1 MAPDQTTAAEA
12 TGIESPAVARALA
25 HVGDPEIRSASKLGF
40 IGVFIRR
47 LVRRF
52 THFQWRQQDEF
63 NRGALD
69 ALIAHDATLRA
80 LSAQLGQLSHSL
92 ERVVQVGLPALGEQN
107 GALSRSL
114 EAVVSQTLPQ
124 LGNQIGG
131 LSSTLEA
138 VVSSSIP
145 TLGNQIGE
153 LSGSLD
159 AVVSR
164 SIPALGNQVGEL
176 SQSLDAVVS
185 SSLPKLGDQL
195 GDVSSTVD
203 AVVSESLPALGEQL
217 GLVGTSLEQLQE
229 AFGEVHNTVFA
240 QGRHLDDL
248 AGRIED
254 QREQIETSRTTEE
267 DLRTEAQ
274 RLETSFQALHDIWRP
289 NLQFDS
295 FDFARRHRGEEI
307 DLVTHMT
314 KYASQFGGVKCV
326 LDVGCGRG
334 EFLEACGQIGVG
346 SYGIDLDP
354 DMVGR
359 CQMKGLDARQAD
371 LLEHLRGLEDRS
383 LDGIFS
389 SQVVEHLAAAEI
401 FEFVQLAARKMRRGS
416 TIILETINSDTFTA
430 LRWFWMDPTHRQPV
444 PPAMLRFLLE
454 EAGFTLRDILYT
466 SPLPEQQALE
476 RLPEGS
482 VAATGLGLEPL
493 RVYNRNVEK
502 LNRVLFAEQDYAI
515 IAER

>member
-1 MAPDQTTAAEA
+1 VPTLAITGWA
-12 TGIESPAVARALA
+12 TWRVKSTYGKWAKVDSGI
-25 HVGDPEIRSASKLGF
+25 
-40 IGVFIRR
+40 
-47 LVRRF
+47 
-52 THFQWRQQDEF
+52 
-63 NRGALD
+63 NLD
-69 ALIAHDATLRA
+69 A
-80 LSAQLGQLSHSL
+80 
-92 ERVVQVGLPALGEQN
+92 
-107 GALSRSL
+107 
-114 EAVVSQTLPQ
+114 
-124 LGNQIGG
+124 
-131 LSSTLEA
+131 
-138 VVSSSIP
+138 
-145 TLGNQIGE
+145 
-153 LSGSLD
+153 
-159 AVVSR
+159 
-164 SIPALGNQVGEL
+164 
-176 SQSLDAVVS
+176 
-185 SSLPKLGDQL
+185 
-195 GDVSSTVD
+195 
-203 AVVSESLPALGEQL
+203 
-217 GLVGTSLEQLQE
+217 
-229 AFGEVHNTVFA
+229 
-240 QGRHLDDL
+240 
-248 AGRIED
+248 
-254 QREQIETSRTTEE
+254 
-267 DLRTEAQ
+267 
-274 RLETSFQALHDIWRP
+274 
-289 NLQFDS
+289 

-314 KYASQFGGVKCV
+314 KYASQFGGVKRV

-359 CQMKGLDARQAD
+359 CRMKGLDAHQAD

-401 FEFVQLAARKMRRGS
+401 FEFVELAAKKLRRGA

-502 LNRVLFAEQDYAI
+502 LNRVLFGEQDYAI

>member
-1 MAPDQTTAAEA
+1 
-12 TGIESPAVARALA
+12 V
-25 HVGDPEIRSASKLGF
+25 
-40 IGVFIRR
+40 
-47 LVRRF
+47 
-52 THFQWRQQDEF
+52 
-63 NRGALD
+63 
-69 ALIAHDATLRA
+69 
-80 LSAQLGQLSHSL
+80 SL
-92 ERVVQVGLPALGEQN
+92 Q
-107 GALSRSL
+107 
-114 EAVVSQTLPQ
+114 
-124 LGNQIGG
+124 
-131 LSSTLEA
+131 
-138 VVSSSIP
+138 
-145 TLGNQIGE
+145 
-153 LSGSLD
+153 
-159 AVVSR
+159 
-164 SIPALGNQVGEL
+164 
-176 SQSLDAVVS
+176 
-185 SSLPKLGDQL
+185 
-195 GDVSSTVD
+195 
-203 AVVSESLPALGEQL
+203 
-217 GLVGTSLEQLQE
+217 QLQE

-254 QREQIETSRTTEE
+254 QREEIETSRTTEE
-267 DLRTEAQ
+267 DLRSEAE

-307 DLVTHMT
+307 DLVSHMT
-314 KYASQFGGVKCV
+314 KYASQFGGVKRV

-359 CQMKGLDARQAD
+359 CRMKGLDAHQAD
-371 LLEHLRGLEDRS
+371 LLQHMRGLEDRS

-401 FEFVQLAARKMRRGS
+401 FEFVQLAAKKLRRGS
-416 TIILETINSDTFTA
+416 VIILETINSDTFTA

-454 EAGFTLRDILYT
+454 EAGFTLRDNLYT

-502 LNRVLFAEQDYAI
+502 LNRVLFGEQDYAI